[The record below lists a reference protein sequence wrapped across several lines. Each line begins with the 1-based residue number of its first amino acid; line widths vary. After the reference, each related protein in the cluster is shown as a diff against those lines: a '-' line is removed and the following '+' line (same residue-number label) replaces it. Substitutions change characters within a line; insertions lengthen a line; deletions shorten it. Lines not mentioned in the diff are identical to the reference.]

1 MKDHPEIEGFAH
13 VAEWLVRRGWAEA
26 NAGNMSLR
34 LEHPSTP
41 LWHGPVEDYPLP
53 MVFPSLDGLHFLV
66 TATRSRAR
74 DLPSAPAKTTGLLKI
89 VDEGRSM
96 RILWGAGPPTSEFP
110 AHLAIHAMCL
120 EKRPEMR
127 AVLHTHPPYLIAMSH
142 LPAMQ
147 EPCALDNA
155 LRKIHP
161 EVSIQIPDGIDI
173 MDYRIP
179 GSVELGLAT
188 RDALVN
194 RNLVVWP
201 MHGVVSV
208 ADDIDRALDQVEIV
222 EKAALIYLLV
232 LSTGQQPIGL
242 TDDQISE
249 SCRFWGI
256 ESK

>member
-1 MKDHPEIEGFAH
+1 M
-13 VAEWLVRRGWAEA
+13 RG
-26 NAGNMSLR
+26 
-34 LEHPSTP
+34 
-41 LWHGPVEDYPLP
+41 
-53 MVFPSLDGLHFLV
+53 
-66 TATRSRAR
+66 
-74 DLPSAPAKTTGLLKI
+74 
-89 VDEGRSM
+89 GRCD
-96 RILWGAGPPTSEFP
+96 ILWGAGPPTSEFP

-155 LRKIHP
+155 LRKMHP
-161 EVSIQIPDGIDI
+161 EVSILVPDGIDI

-188 RDALVN
+188 RDALEK

-208 ADDIDRALDQVEIV
+208 AADIDHGARSGGDSREGGADLSAGPVDRAAADRADRQSDQRIV
-222 EKAALIYLLV
+222 SVLGNREHKNSDRYIY
-232 LSTGQQPIGL
+232 
-242 TDDQISE
+242 
-249 SCRFWGI
+249 
-256 ESK
+256 